1 MEINFEVTKEDY
13 IKFNLYHVENSPS
26 QKRNFILLRYLVPV
40 LFSIPIYFIGTNLF
54 KQPSVYWAIVAVL
67 FSVIW
72 IITYPKQYRAL
83 VKKETEKLISEGDNS
98 EIFGQKNMIIDD
110 EAVIIHHK
118 SSSERILKN
127 AIKDVKV
134 YDDIIIIYLSSITAI
149 IIPTR
154 YLDKDLVDDFIKKL
168 AIFKLIHAKK
178 SYIQL
183 YIGFLYMYNILF
195 KL

>member
-26 QKRNFILLRYLVPV
+26 QNRNFILLRYLVPV

-83 VKKETEKLISEGDNS
+83 VKKETEKLISEGYDVYICKTELLIFWDNKKNNVS
-98 EIFGQKNMIIDD
+98 SVEIVEDKPTNNKKKN
-110 EAVIIHHK
+110 
-118 SSSERILKN
+118 
-127 AIKDVKV
+127 
-134 YDDIIIIYLSSITAI
+134 IYL
-149 IIPTR
+149 
-154 YLDKDLVDDFIKKL
+154 K
-168 AIFKLIHAKK
+168 
-178 SYIQL
+178 
-183 YIGFLYMYNILF
+183 
-195 KL
+195 

>member
-26 QKRNFILLRYLVPV
+26 QKKNFILLRYLVPV

-83 VKKETEKLISEGDNS
+83 VKKETCRR
-98 EIFGQKNMIIDD
+98 Q
-110 EAVIIHHK
+110 
-118 SSSERILKN
+118 N
-127 AIKDVKV
+127 ASGMHAWKV
-134 YDDIIIIYLSSITAI
+134 S
-149 IIPTR
+149 
-154 YLDKDLVDDFIKKL
+154 
-168 AIFKLIHAKK
+168 
-178 SYIQL
+178 
-183 YIGFLYMYNILF
+183 
-195 KL
+195 

>member
-26 QKRNFILLRYLVPV
+26 QNRNFILLRYLVPV

-110 EAVIIHHK
+110 
-118 SSSERILKN
+118 SCNYTS
-127 AIKDVKV
+127 
-134 YDDIIIIYLSSITAI
+134 
-149 IIPTR
+149 
-154 YLDKDLVDDFIKKL
+154 
-168 AIFKLIHAKK
+168 
-178 SYIQL
+178 
-183 YIGFLYMYNILF
+183 
-195 KL
+195 

>member
-26 QKRNFILLRYLVPV
+26 QKKNFILLRYLVPV

-110 EAVIIHHK
+110 EAITIHHK

-154 YLDKDLVDDFIKKL
+154 YLDKDLVDDFIKKVSS
-168 AIFKLIHAKK
+168 I
-178 SYIQL
+178 
-183 YIGFLYMYNILF
+183 
-195 KL
+195 

>member
-54 KQPSVYWAIVAVL
+54 KQSSVYWAIVAVL

-154 YLDKDLVDDFIKKL
+154 YLDKDLVDNFIKKVSS
-168 AIFKLIHAKK
+168 I
-178 SYIQL
+178 
-183 YIGFLYMYNILF
+183 
-195 KL
+195 

>member
-26 QKRNFILLRYLVPV
+26 QNRNFILLRYLVPV

-98 EIFGQKNMIIDD
+98 EIFGQKSMVIDD

-154 YLDKDLVDDFIKKL
+154 YLDKDLVDDFIKKVSS
-168 AIFKLIHAKK
+168 I
-178 SYIQL
+178 
-183 YIGFLYMYNILF
+183 
-195 KL
+195 